1 MTEICCASP
10 QMLPKY
16 KNMEVGNVKNT
27 NKRGVN
33 WRKEEV
39 ATLLGLWQAFSNK
52 QGAKDPTYKNADVAI
67 FTVLSIEMKEQG
79 GYDRSADQIRRKIKK
94 IRATYRQVIAG
105 VHTSYSITKCCGIKR
120 ITLWPPD
127 CVYDCVCDSRT
138 LCL

>member
-1 MTEICCASP
+1 MVP
-10 QMLPKY
+10 QN

-39 ATLLGLWQAFSNK
+39 ATLLGLWEAFSNK

-94 IRATYRQVIAG
+94 NAG
-105 VHTSYSITKCCGIKR
+105 YLQTGNCGCSYFILHTQ
-120 ITLWPPD
+120 
-127 CVYDCVCDSRT
+127 
-138 LCL
+138 

>member
-10 QMLPKY
+10 QTLPQN

-39 ATLLGLWQAFSNK
+39 ATLLGLWEAFSNK
-52 QGAKDPTYKNADVAI
+52 QGAKDPMYKSADVAI

-94 IRATYRQVIAG
+94 NP
-105 VHTSYSITKCCGIKR
+105 SYSDR
-120 ITLWPPD
+120 
-127 CVYDCVCDSRT
+127 
-138 LCL
+138 